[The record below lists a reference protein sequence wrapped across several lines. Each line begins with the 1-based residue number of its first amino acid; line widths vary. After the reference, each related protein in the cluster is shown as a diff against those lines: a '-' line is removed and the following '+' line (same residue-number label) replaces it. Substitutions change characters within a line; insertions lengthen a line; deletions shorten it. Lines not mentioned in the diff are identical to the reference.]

1 MMIISYVTVP
11 GGNFESIDATKIYK
25 NVCITKYYILFF
37 LEKLVFRRN
46 KFFVKK
52 CIMIFVTD

>member
-37 LEKLVFRRN
+37 SKKMVFSRYKL
-46 KFFVKK
+46 FVKE
-52 CIMIFVTD
+52 CVTILVTT

>member
-25 NVCITKYYILFF
+25 NVCITKYYILFSLKKWF
-37 LEKLVFRRN
+37 LAGMSFLLRN
-46 KFFVKK
+46 V
-52 CIMIFVTD
+52 

>member
-37 LEKLVFRRN
+37 SKKMDFRRY
-46 KFFVKK
+46 KLFVKE
-52 CIMIFVTD
+52 CIMILVTT